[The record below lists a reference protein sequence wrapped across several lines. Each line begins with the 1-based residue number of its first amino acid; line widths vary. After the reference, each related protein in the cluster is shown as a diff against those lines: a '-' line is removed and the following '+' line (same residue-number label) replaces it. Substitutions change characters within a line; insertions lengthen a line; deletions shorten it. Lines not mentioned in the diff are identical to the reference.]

1 MKKTQWDFIAYAANT
16 VGQIAILV
24 EVINI
29 WQTDDVVSLTWP
41 FVLMSLAAAVLGLVY
56 GIKNKITPF
65 VVAGIFDLVII
76 MILLCLKVHKFNV
89 HGKKEDK

>member
-41 FVLMSLAAAVLGLVY
+41 FVLMSLAAAVLGLAY

-65 VVAGIFDLVII
+65 VVAGIFDIVIVI
-76 MILLCLKVHKFNV
+76 VLLCLKVHKFNV